1 MREPVT
7 VPDKLKESIVKQAL
21 KTLDWAPLE
30 KHLHTLD
37 LRGDIATDLIGHLC
51 RSGDLLLKR
60 SDPKR
65 AAARKKFIE
74 ALAEHLANHAGSDA
88 VIALREV
95 IAMFGEIEAGYA
107 ELLRTLAATVAAK
120 LLPEV
125 QASAALY
132 RAAHACHDLTTELH
146 TAAKKRI
153 RLTLQ
158 SFRVDRD
165 DGSTYSPDGVVA
177 ALNDI
182 TTMTLLLLG
191 HQQKW
196 FDTDNYLLLPDLTTP
211 TEDEIYKAGL
221 TEVLAE
227 SWRQWERM
235 EQRCRFFGGR
245 LKISREHPLPEWTPA
260 GTETLVEY
268 DHISEA
274 ECLDYLANQRL
285 NDRLIQTFQ
294 EMLLQT
300 NIQATAAG
308 IDKPLALPPGAF
320 VSALEAHAGV
330 SLSEI
335 LGYAIVD
342 DRETPCGLRLVE
354 WIRGYAVLQFLA
366 EKQYNECGKDG
377 LYFTLARAELIT
389 ILERVGLK
397 HGSADRFINLAS
409 LQASS
414 RDLFDQPLIRMQ
426 NGDLLLFGPGTLSAD
441 PARVTLS
448 AIGNK
453 GEQLSRKG
461 KAFEHEMLSFF
472 QDHGFDAKAIKF
484 KQQGEEFEY
493 DVIVPWDDHVFVFEC
508 KNRTLSGHNPVAAYY
523 FALEIASAAR
533 QVRRLAGGLVRHAN
547 VFLART
553 GIDVIGK
560 VIVPCVLNSLPY
572 AMKGDD
578 EGVFVT
584 DASSLK
590 RFFQDRNFHLVR
602 PHHLAKN
609 TTVLHRTAM
618 KSIWS
623 GDRPTAVD
631 LVGYLTEPLQ
641 LQLVT
646 AHTERTRHGFGL
658 GERTIVAVDD
668 LAHTEMTPASV
679 SSLFSIDAKWVDR
692 EDKRVAR
699 AVAKERRKRERRAII
714 EADRAWR
721 KTLRRQ
727 SKEKN

>member
-1 MREPVT
+1 MTGAADQPG
-7 VPDKLKESIVKQAL
+7 KLKESVVKQAL
-21 KTLDWAPLE
+21 KALDWAPLE

-37 LRGDIATDLIGHLC
+37 LNVDAVAELIGHLR
-51 RSGDLLLKR
+51 RSSDLLLKR
-60 SDPKR
+60 LDSKR
-65 AAARKKFIE
+65 AAARKRFVD
-74 ALAEHLANHAGSDA
+74 ALAMHLANHAGPDA
-88 VIALREV
+88 VVALNEV
-95 IAMFGEIEAGYA
+95 MAMFGQIEVGYA
-107 ELLRTLAATVAAK
+107 EILRTLAATVAAK

-125 QASAALY
+125 QVSAALY
-132 RAAHACHDLTTELH
+132 RAAYACHELTTEVQA
-146 TAAKKRI
+146 AAKKRTQ
-153 RLTLQ
+153 LTLQ

-165 DGSTYSPDGVVA
+165 DGSSYSPDGVLA
-177 ALNDI
+177 TINDI

-196 FDTDNYLLLPDLTTP
+196 FDADTYLVLPELTTP
-211 TEDEIYKAGL
+211 SEDEVYQAGL
-221 TEVLAE
+221 TEVLAV

-235 EQRCRFFGGR
+235 EQRCRYFEGR

-260 GTETLVEY
+260 GTETLIEY
-268 DHISEA
+268 DHISQA

-300 NIQATAAG
+300 NMQAKAAG
-308 IDKPLALPPGAF
+308 IEMPLALPPGAF
-320 VSALEAHAGV
+320 VSAREAHAGV

-342 DRETPCGLRLVE
+342 DLETPCGLRLVE
-354 WIRGYAVLQFLA
+354 WIRGYAVLQLLA
-366 EKQYNECGKDG
+366 ENQYNERARDG
-377 LYFTLARAELIT
+377 LYFTLARADLIM

-397 HGSADRFINLAS
+397 HGSADRFIDLAS

-414 RDLFDQPLIRMQ
+414 RDLFDQPLVRMQ
-426 NGDLLLFGPGTLSAD
+426 NGDLLLFGPGMLSVD

-461 KAFEHEMLSFF
+461 KAFEREVLHFF
-472 QDHGFDAKAIKF
+472 QDHGFDAKTFKF
-484 KQQGEEFEY
+484 KKDGEEFEY
-493 DVIVPWDDHVFVFEC
+493 DVVVAWDDHIFVFEC
-508 KNRTLSGHNPVAAYY
+508 KNRTLSGHNPVTAYY

-533 QVRRLAGGLVRHAN
+533 QVRRLADGLVRHAD
-547 VFLART
+547 VVLAKT
-553 GIDVIGK
+553 GIDATGK

-578 EGVFVT
+578 DGVFVT
-584 DASSLK
+584 DASGLK
-590 RFFQDRNFHLVR
+590 RFFQDRYFHLVR
-602 PHHLAKN
+602 PHRLGTNA
-609 TTVLHRTAM
+609 TVLHRTAM
-618 KSIWS
+618 KSLWS

-631 LVGYLTEPLQ
+631 LVEYLIEPLQ

-668 LAHTEMTPASV
+668 LVHTEMTLASI
-679 SSLFSIDAKWVDR
+679 SSLFSIDAKWVER
-692 EDKRVAR
+692 ENKRMAR
-699 AVAKERRKRERRAII
+699 AVGEERRKRERRAII

-721 KTLRRQ
+721 NTRRKQ
-727 SKEKN
+727 SRDKK